1 MWVGSSFLLMVAV
14 GAFATTR
21 RERELLLRAQ
31 RNAVEAAT
39 ANMALGG
46 GGGGGG
52 VRLAENPLYFR
63 DTQPLLGV
71 QMVPAG
77 AYPAEVVP
85 QQQAAG
91 GGLPPGMV
99 MAAGQMMMQAPPA
112 LVGAPHR

>member
-1 MWVGSSFLLMVAV
+1 MVAV

-31 RNAVEAAT
+31 RNAVESAT

-52 VRLAENPLYFR
+52 VRLAENPLYYR

-77 AYPAEVVP
+77 AYPAGVMP